1 MANPTAQT
9 RSFDISRD
17 ALAFTRDAIITRIF
31 DAQFDH
37 SPTLAMVFGRLLNA
51 DFGGVPLNGAFKDTQ
66 TGGESIT
73 HRVNLGSNST
83 AKTLSGPF
91 DTVTT
96 DPSDTVR
103 NGWANWKHYSA
114 VVTVSDAELLMNTGD
129 TAISS
134 LLEFETTNAIR
145 SLADLVGDH
154 LYQTGAGGT
163 AITGIPTLI
172 NANNT
177 ADNIAQGTY
186 AKWGSRGVSAR
197 NTAAGSVSFASGSF
211 AAQGIA
217 DMRTAWL
224 GCSEGAIQPRVI
236 TTTYPIFAFYEGSLQ
251 PQERFTSTTTA
262 DGGFQQLMFKGAPVF
277 PDVKVATQ
285 QMFFLNPEYLKVR
298 VLGGADFTAKP
309 FIEAEQ
315 QEAVLSKIMLKCNT
329 IVLDRRFGNKL
340 TGITA

>member
-17 ALAFTRDAIITRIF
+17 ALAFTRDSIITRIF

-37 SPTLAMVFGRLLNA
+37 SPTLAMIFGRLLNA
-51 DFGGVPLNGAFKDTQ
+51 SFGGVPLNGAFKDTQ
-66 TGGESIT
+66 VGGESIT
-73 HRVNLGSNST
+73 HRVNLGSNGT

-114 VVTVSDAELLMNTGD
+114 TVTVSDSELLMNTGD
-129 TAISS
+129 EAISS
-134 LLEFETTNAIR
+134 LLEFETQNAIR

-154 LYQTGAGGT
+154 LYADGGGT
-163 AITGIPTLI
+163 AITPLDTLV
-172 NANNT
+172 NANNP
-177 ADNIAQGTY
+177 ADNLSHGTY

-197 NTAAGSVSFASGSF
+197 GTAAASVSFTSGSF

-224 GCSEGAIQPRVI
+224 GASEGAIAPRVI
-236 TTTYPIFAFYEGSLQ
+236 TNTYPVFAFYEGSLQ
-251 PQERFTSTTTA
+251 PQERYSNTMAA
-262 DGGFQQLMFKGAPVF
+262 DGGFTQLTFKSAPVF
-277 PDVKVATQ
+277 PDAKVGSGE
-285 QMFFLNPEYLKVR
+285 MFFLNPEYLKVR
-298 VLGGADFTAKP
+298 VLAGADFTAKP

-315 QEAVLSKIMLKCNT
+315 QEAQISKIMLKCNT
-329 IVLDRRFGNKL
+329 IVLDRRFQNKID
-340 TGITA
+340 TITA